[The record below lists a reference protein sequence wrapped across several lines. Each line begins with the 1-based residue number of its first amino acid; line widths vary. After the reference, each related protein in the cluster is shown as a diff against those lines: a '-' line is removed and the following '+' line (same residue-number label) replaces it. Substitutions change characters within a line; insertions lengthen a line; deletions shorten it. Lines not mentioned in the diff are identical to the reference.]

1 MISGMRDAL
10 MPGWLPA
17 FNRRFVNPVQR
28 LWAPRLPPWAL
39 VVHRGRRSGTEYR
52 TPVMASVEDGKL
64 YVGLYYGA
72 GAQWVRNVLAGG
84 GSVVRAG
91 RTYRLERPRVVRD
104 ALTERLPATAR
115 VVVRHVPVLV
125 ADLA

>member
-1 MISGMRDAL
+1 MRDSL
-10 MPGWLPA
+10 MPDWLPA
-17 FNRRFVNPVQR
+17 FNRRIVNPVQR

-39 VVHRGRRSGTEYR
+39 IVHRGRRSGTEYR
-52 TPVMASVEDGKL
+52 TPVLASVEDDRI

-72 GAQWVRNVLAGG
+72 DAQWVRNVLAGG
-84 GSVVRAG
+84 ATVVRAG
-91 RTYRLERPRVVRD
+91 HTHRLEHPRIVRD

>member
-1 MISGMRDAL
+1 MRDSL
-10 MPGWLPA
+10 MPDWLPA
-17 FNRRFVNPVQR
+17 FNRRIVNPVQR

-39 VVHRGRRSGTEYR
+39 IVHRGRRSGTEYR
-52 TPVMASVEDGKL
+52 TPVLASVEDDRI

-72 GAQWVRNVLAGG
+72 DAQWVRNVLAGG
-84 GSVVRAG
+84 ATVVRAG
-91 RTYRLERPRVVRD
+91 RSRRLERPRIVRD
-104 ALTERLPATAR
+104 GLTERLPATAR

>member
-1 MISGMRDAL
+1 
-10 MPGWLPA
+10 MPDWLPA

-52 TPVMASVEDGKL
+52 TPVLASVEDDRI

-72 GAQWVRNVLAGG
+72 DAQWVRNVLAGG
-84 GSVVRAG
+84 ATVVRAG
-91 RTYRLERPRVVRD
+91 RTRRLERPRIVRD

>member
-1 MISGMRDAL
+1 MRDSL
-10 MPGWLPA
+10 TPDWPA

-52 TPVMASVEDGKL
+52 TPVLASVEDDRI

-72 GAQWVRNVLAGG
+72 DAQWVRNVLAGG
-84 GSVVRAG
+84 ATVVRAG
-91 RTYRLERPRVVRD
+91 RSRRLERPRIVRD
-104 ALTERLPATAR
+104 GLTERLPATAR

>member
-1 MISGMRDAL
+1 ML
-10 MPGWLPA
+10 
-17 FNRRFVNPVQR
+17 
-28 LWAPRLPPWAL
+28 
-39 VVHRGRRSGTEYR
+39 
-52 TPVMASVEDGKL
+52 ASVEDDRI

-72 GAQWVRNVLAGG
+72 DAQWVRNVLAGG
-84 GSVVRAG
+84 ATVVRAG
-91 RTYRLERPRVVRD
+91 RTRRLERPRIVRD

>member
-1 MISGMRDAL
+1 MRDSL
-10 MPGWLPA
+10 TPDWPA

-39 VVHRGRRSGTEYR
+39 IVHRGRRSGTESR
-52 TPVMASVEDGKL
+52 TPVLASVENHRI

-72 GAQWVRNVLAGG
+72 DAQWVRNVLAGG
-84 GSVVRAG
+84 ATVVRAG
-91 RTYRLERPRVVRD
+91 RSRRLERPRIVRD
-104 ALTERLPATAR
+104 GLTERLPATAR

>member
-1 MISGMRDAL
+1 MRDSL
-10 MPGWLPA
+10 TPDWPA

-39 VVHRGRRSGTEYR
+39 IVHRGRRSGTEYR
-52 TPVMASVEDGKL
+52 TPVLASVEDDTI

-72 GAQWVRNVLAGG
+72 DAQWVRNVLAGG
-84 GSVVRAG
+84 ATVVRAG
-91 RTYRLERPRVVRD
+91 RSRRLERPRIVRD
-104 ALTERLPATAR
+104 GLTERLPATAR

>member
-1 MISGMRDAL
+1 MRDSL
-10 MPGWLPA
+10 TPDWPA

-39 VVHRGRRSGTEYR
+39 IVHRGRRSGTEYR
-52 TPVMASVEDGKL
+52 TPVLASVEDHRI

-72 GAQWVRNVLAGG
+72 DAQWVRNVLAGG
-84 GSVVRAG
+84 ATVVRAG
-91 RTYRLERPRVVRD
+91 RSRRLERPRIVRD
-104 ALTERLPATAR
+104 GLTERLPATAR

>member
-1 MISGMRDAL
+1 MRDSL
-10 MPGWLPA
+10 TPDWPA

-39 VVHRGRRSGTEYR
+39 IVHRGRRSGTEYR
-52 TPVMASVEDGKL
+52 TPVLASVEDDRI

-72 GAQWVRNVLAGG
+72 DAQWVRNVLAGG
-84 GSVVRAG
+84 ATVVRAG
-91 RTYRLERPRVVRD
+91 RSRRLERPRIVRD
-104 ALTERLPATAR
+104 GLTERLPATVR

>member
-1 MISGMRDAL
+1 MRDSL
-10 MPGWLPA
+10 MPDWLPA
-17 FNRRFVNPVQR
+17 FNRRIVNPVQR

-39 VVHRGRRSGTEYR
+39 IVHRGRRSGTEYR
-52 TPVMASVEDGKL
+52 TPVLASVEDDTI

-72 GAQWVRNVLAGG
+72 DAQWVRNVLAGG
-84 GSVVRAG
+84 ATVVRAG
-91 RTYRLERPRVVRD
+91 RSRRLERPRIVRD
-104 ALTERLPATAR
+104 GLTERLPATAR